1 MALSAKVACFFC
13 SYLYEWDM
21 HTGVFH
27 PQISEVFFI
36 LNQIGGAIMVIGFI
50 GSGKVGFSLGKY
62 FSMKGITLSGY
73 YSEFYEDAKE
83 ASEFTNSKA
92 YEKINDLI
100 EDSSMI
106 FITTPDD
113 SIHEVWQKL
122 SNFNLTNKIICHT
135 SGSLTSS
142 IFSTINNSHAFA
154 YSLHP
159 IFAFSDKYNSYK
171 NLQNAYFSI
180 EGPESHVQQLKN
192 FIHSLGNKS
201 FVINKDNKALYHL
214 ASVTVSNLVL
224 SLLNTGCSYLSKCG
238 LSENDAL
245 EALSPLIQNN
255 IDNIKTSGFVN
266 ALTGPVERNDLG
278 TVKHHIEVIPKDDVQ
293 LYKNLSL
300 KLLPLSEKKHK
311 NKDYKKLKE
320 YLGIQG
326 GY

>member
-1 MALSAKVACFFC
+1 
-13 SYLYEWDM
+13 
-21 HTGVFH
+21 
-27 PQISEVFFI
+27 
-36 LNQIGGAIMVIGFI
+36 MVIGFI
-50 GSGKVGFSLGKY
+50 GCGKVGFSLGKY
-62 FSMKGITLSGY
+62 FSIKGITLSGY
-73 YSEFYEDAKE
+73 YSEFYKDATE

-92 YEKINDLI
+92 YENINDLVK
-100 EDSSMI
+100 DSSMI

-122 SNFNLTNKIICHT
+122 SNLNLINKIICHT

-142 IFSTINNSHAFA
+142 IFSDINNSDAFA
-154 YSLHP
+154 YSIHP

-180 EGPESHVQQLKN
+180 EGPENHIRELKD
-192 FIHSLGNKS
+192 FIQSLGNKA
-201 FVINKDNKALYHL
+201 FVINKEDKSLYHL

-224 SLLNTGCSYLSKCG
+224 SLINTGCSYLSQCG

-245 EALSPLIQNN
+245 EALFPLIQNN
-255 IDNIKTSGFVN
+255 IDNIKTSGFIS

-278 TVKHHIEVIPKDDVQ
+278 TVKHHIGVIPTADIQ

-311 NKDYKKLKE
+311 NKDYEKLKE
-320 YLGIQG
+320 YLGMQEDN
-326 GY
+326 